1 MQLLI
6 QLLMSKQNLLGANF
20 CVRNMKLVRDIQVK
34 DTNISYIATL
44 FKVSFIED
52 AGLSRVQFRQETL

>member
-1 MQLLI
+1 
-6 QLLMSKQNLLGANF
+6 MSKQNLLGANF

-34 DTNISYIATL
+34 DTNISYIANL

-52 AGLSRVQFRQETL
+52 AGLNRVQFRQETL

>member
-1 MQLLI
+1 
-6 QLLMSKQNLLGANF
+6 MSKQNLLGANF

-52 AGLSRVQFRQETL
+52 AGLSRVPFRQETL